1 MSTESVVLLSTD
13 WGVAVGQTHVPI
25 GTLVGTQLDSGTLLG
40 LAAHPEHRDFKELF
54 RGRSRT

>member
-25 GTLVGTQLDSGTLLG
+25 GAPVGTQLDSGTLFG
-40 LAAHPEHRDFKELF
+40 LAALLELRDFKELF